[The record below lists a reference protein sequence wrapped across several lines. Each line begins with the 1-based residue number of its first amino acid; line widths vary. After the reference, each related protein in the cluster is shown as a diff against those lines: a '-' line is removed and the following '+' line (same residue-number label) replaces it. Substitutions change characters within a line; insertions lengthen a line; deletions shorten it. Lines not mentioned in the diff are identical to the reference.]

1 MPMAFPDF
9 KSLCQRAE
17 QRNFR
22 KPNEGETEEEFRQAF
37 AESMQDA
44 DPVEAHEIRSGKGWD
59 EWDGNGEHEF
69 LVNMMGAEELGKL
82 IRSITSGR
90 KGDTS
95 DA

>member
-1 MPMAFPDF
+1 MPMPFPDF
-9 KSLCQRAE
+9 ESLRQRAE

-59 EWDGNGEHEF
+59 EWDGDEKRGMLTNMLGNKALAELLAEF
-69 LVNMMGAEELGKL
+69 
-82 IRSITSGR
+82 R

>member
-1 MPMAFPDF
+1 MPMSFPDF
-9 KSLCQRAE
+9 ESLRRRAE

-37 AESMQDA
+37 AEFMQEA

-59 EWDGNGEHEF
+59 VWDGANQHEM

-82 IRSITSGR
+82 MRELLKEGS
-90 KGDTS
+90 
-95 DA
+95 

>member
-1 MPMAFPDF
+1 MPMSFPDF
-9 KSLCQRAE
+9 ESLRRRAE

-37 AESMQDA
+37 AEYMQEA

-59 EWDGNGEHEF
+59 EWDGGNQHEM

-82 IRSITSGR
+82 MRELQ
-90 KGDTS
+90 KGGS
-95 DA
+95 